1 MLNIHQKKLVQKSE
15 NCTAGITKKIS
26 SSTTNQIHI
35 KASAFAGAF
44 FTQIVGY
51 NEVTEV
57 KIEVKIL

>member
-1 MLNIHQKKLVQKSE
+1 MLRSVSF
-15 NCTAGITKKIS
+15 TAGTMRVTS

>member
-1 MLNIHQKKLVQKSE
+1 M
-15 NCTAGITKKIS
+15 TS

-57 KIEVKIL
+57 EIEVKIL